1 MAGCKKSSRQ
11 MLINML
17 SDVKSAESRN
27 GSGSN
32 LLRCINVYKFRR
44 PYTIRMLH
52 NSIGSYRN
60 LTLVAL
66 AALALAMLARVVS
79 SGFFFCPQVTAD
91 LQQVLSTYNYTL
103 EYRGVVTV
111 KGKGEMMTYFLTS
124 GPSSS

>member
-1 MAGCKKSSRQ
+1 MEVC
-11 MLINML
+11 
-17 SDVKSAESRN
+17 
-27 GSGSN
+27 N
-32 LLRCINVYKFRR
+32 LLYKCKCILLS
-44 PYTIRMLH
+44 IH
-52 NSIGSYRN
+52 NLDCYIIALAAN
-60 LTLVAL
+60 LVLVAL
-66 AALALAMLARVVS
+66 ATLASLALAMLACVVL